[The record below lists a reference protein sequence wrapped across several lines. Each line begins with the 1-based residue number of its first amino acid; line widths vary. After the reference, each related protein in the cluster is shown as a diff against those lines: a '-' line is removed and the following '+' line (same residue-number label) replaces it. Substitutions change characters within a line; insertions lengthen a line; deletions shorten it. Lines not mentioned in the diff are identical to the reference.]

1 MKILV
6 TGGAGYIGSHAC
18 KAIASAGMVPIT
30 YDNLSTG
37 HEWAVKW
44 GPFVKG
50 DLEDGGRLRDAI
62 RRFKVDAVMHFAAH
76 SLVGES
82 VKNPRKYYHNNL
94 ANTLLLLDA
103 MADTEVRLMVFSSTC
118 AVYGLP
124 ETEFL
129 DESHPVHPVNPY
141 GETKLA
147 IERALSWYGKAFGI
161 GWMALRYFNAAGADE
176 SGEIGEAHK
185 NETHL
190 IPLVLD
196 SVVTEQP
203 VSIFGIDY
211 PTPDGSCIRDYIHVT
226 DLADAH
232 VRALQYLTERKP
244 SSIVNLGT
252 GRGLSVYEVIRSV
265 ERVTGLHVPV
275 SIAGRRPGDPP
286 KLVAS
291 AQRASSVLGWHPSH
305 SRIEEI
311 VRTAW
316 QWKVRSTSVLPSYA
330 HAG

>member
-18 KAIASAGMVPIT
+18 KAIASAGMVPVT

-50 DLEDGGRLRDAI
+50 DLEDAGRLRDAI

-103 MADTEVRLMVFSSTC
+103 MADTEVRLIVFSSTC

-124 ETEFL
+124 ETDTL

-161 GWMALRYFNAAGADE
+161 GWMALRYFNAAGAEE
-176 SGEIGEAHK
+176 SGEIGEAHE

-196 SVVTEQP
+196 AVVTEQP

-211 PTPDGSCIRDYIHVT
+211 PTPDGSCVRDYIHVT

-232 VRALQYLTERKP
+232 VRALKYLGERRP

-252 GRGLSVYEVIRSV
+252 GRGLSVYEVIRSI
-265 ERVTGLHVPV
+265 ERVTRLRVPV
-275 SIAGRRPGDPP
+275 SVTGRRPGDPP

-291 AQRASSVLGWHPSH
+291 AERANSVLGWRPSH
-305 SRIEEI
+305 SGIEEI

-316 QWKVRSTSVLPSYA
+316 NWKVRSTPVLPSYA